1 MRGVAGL
8 AGRWDD
14 CRAIAATS
22 LNGRTSNVTIAQ
34 NGRTKTPHTS
44 QSTGLMES
52 RLWRLMRTLI
62 LIGPTPVCK
71 TR

>member
-22 LNGRTSNVTIAQ
+22 LNGRTSNVTIVQ